1 MNDNLKE
8 RIDWTRTPF
17 NDGQTYKLV
26 KKDGKTAN
34 QQREEAKNKEKQWGN
49 SMINDTNNGQW
60 TTKLGENLVKDV
72 LERTGRTVSRPKKKE
87 HYQPDWETEDAIWEV
102 KTRNWTVTG
111 TAGEKVFG
119 TMYKYSDVPLLY
131 GKPLIIV
138 CVAYQEYELTHGN
151 TKIFGEMSD
160 RKKAFLKL
168 AEDFK
173 ITYMKFSE
181 LVSQIPN

>member
-1 MNDNLKE
+1 MIILKKELIGLEHLLMTDRHINLLRK
-8 RIDWTRTPF
+8 TV
-17 NDGQTYKLV
+17 KLQISNG
-26 KKDGKTAN
+26 KKQKIKK
-34 QQREEAKNKEKQWGN
+34 RKKIII
-49 SMINDTNNGQW
+49 INDTNNKQW

-102 KTRNWTVTG
+102 KTRNWTVEG
-111 TAGEKVFG
+111 TAGEKVLG